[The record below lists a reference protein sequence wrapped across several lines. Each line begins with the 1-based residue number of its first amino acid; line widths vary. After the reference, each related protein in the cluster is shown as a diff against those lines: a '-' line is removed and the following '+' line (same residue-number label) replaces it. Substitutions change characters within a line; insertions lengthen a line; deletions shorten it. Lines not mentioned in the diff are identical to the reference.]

1 MEATTILSI
10 RKNKSVVMIG
20 DGQVTLGNTVMKSNA
35 RKVKKTY
42 HDKVLAGF
50 AGATADAF
58 TLFERFEGK
67 LEECS
72 GNLTKASVD
81 MAKEWRSDK
90 MLRRL
95 EAMLCVADKEYSFIL
110 SGTGDVIEPEDGV
123 MAIGSGSMFAISAA
137 KALMDN
143 TKLTAKE
150 IALMPPSYLLSIA
163 PMVGY
168 TNSYYRLI
176 TKKTLLFTEMTTS
189 GSILRACIKKNI
201 TACICTMANKFF

>member
-1 MEATTILSI
+1 MSLNLKGASNMEATTILSV

-35 RKVKKTY
+35 KKVRKAY
-42 HDKVLAGF
+42 HNKVLAGF
-50 AGATADAF
+50 AGSTADAF

-67 LEECS
+67 LEECQ

-95 EAMLCVADKEYSFIL
+95 EAMLCVADKDYSFIL

-123 MAIGSGSMFAISAA
+123 MAIGSGGMFAISAA
-137 KALMDN
+137 KALMNN
-143 TKLTAKE
+143 TKFSAKE
-150 IALMPPSYLLSIA
+150 IALKSMEIA
-163 PMVGY
+163 ANICIY
-168 TNSYYRLI
+168 TNRN
-176 TKKTLLFTEMTTS
+176 FN
-189 GSILRACIKKNI
+189 ILEL
-201 TACICTMANKFF
+201 

>member
-1 MEATTILSI
+1 MAVSLVLSI
-10 RKNKSVVMIG
+10 RAFAAEIANMLPEPIAITPSSGSITSPVPERIKEYSLSATHSIA
-20 DGQVTLGNTVMKSNA
+20 SNL
-35 RKVKKTY
+35 RNILSER
-42 HDKVLAGF
+42 HSF
-50 AGATADAF
+50 AISTADAF

-150 IALMPPSYLLSIA
+150 IALKSMEIA
-163 PMVGY
+163 SDICIY
-168 TNSYYRLI
+168 TNRN
-176 TKKTLLFTEMTTS
+176 FN
-189 GSILRACIKKNI
+189 ILEL
-201 TACICTMANKFF
+201 

>member
-1 MEATTILSI
+1 MEATTILSV

-72 GNLTKASVD
+72 GNLTKAAVD

-95 EAMLCVADKEYSFIL
+95 EAMLCVADKKLSFIL

-150 IALMPPSYLLSIA
+150 IALKSMEIA
-163 PMVGY
+163 ANICIY
-168 TNSYYRLI
+168 TNRQ
-176 TKKTLLFTEMTTS
+176 F
-189 GSILRACIKKNI
+189 SILEL
-201 TACICTMANKFF
+201 